1 MQLSGLFDA
10 FTFTAFLATLRK
22 AASGSLSPS
31 DGADP
36 SQCPTQPSNQLGIQG
51 QKARGKTA
59 KGGSQAGG
67 GRAKGRA
74 ATAKGGA
81 GRGVAHGGHSNDD
94 DMDDDGDYDDQTK
107 GEGGRGATGR
117 RGGGGGAGE
126 VNGLAVCVQALCDL
140 TAFLQVRCIG
150 GMGYT
155 NRLLFD

>member
-36 SQCPTQPSNQLGIQG
+36 SQGPAQPSTQLGSQV
-51 QKARGKTA
+51 QKGRGKAA
-59 KGGSQAGG
+59 KGSSQAGG

-74 ATAKGGA
+74 ATTKGGA
-81 GRGVAHGGHSNDD
+81 GKGAAQGGHSDDD
-94 DMDDDGDYDDQTK
+94 DMEDDGDYDDK
-107 GEGGRGATGR
+107 ARGEGRRGATGG
-117 RGGGGGAGE
+117 RGGGGGGE
-126 VNGLAVCVQALCDL
+126 VNGMAVCVQALCDL

-150 GMGYT
+150 GMGHA
-155 NRLLFD
+155 NRL

>member
-36 SQCPTQPSNQLGIQG
+36 SQVPTQPSTQQGGQG
-51 QKARGKTA
+51 QKARGKAA
-59 KGGSQAGG
+59 KGNSQAGA
-67 GRAKGRA
+67 GRAKGRT

-81 GRGVAHGGHSNDD
+81 SKGAALSGHSDED
-94 DMDDDGDYDDQTK
+94 DMEDGAEYDDQTR
-107 GEGGRGATGR
+107 GEGRRGAAGG
-117 RGGGGGAGE
+117 RGGGGGAGD

-150 GMGYT
+150 GMGHS
-155 NRLLFD
+155 NRSRFD